1 MNKPILGLVLGG
13 ILGIFDGLSA
23 LVSTPEVKPL
33 IVGIVIGSTVKGLIA
48 GLLIGWFARKVHS
61 LPLGILFGLAVGAA
75 LAFAVAQMQGKYY
88 LEIILPGSLL
98 GIIVGY
104 ATQRSRTVTNGGKVA
119 AALLILLLAAP
130 ALRAETPVGPVDAQ
144 AVFQTLK
151 GLAGTWEAPP
161 LQEGTPPVKVVY
173 AVSANGN
180 VVVETLF
187 QGTPHEMMTLY
198 YLEGGE
204 LWGAHY
210 CAAGNRPQFKLDT
223 AASKPGEFVFAFNGG
238 TGFDA
243 AKDSHIHSGTI
254 TLKGD
259 GLDNDWTSW
268 AGGKQTGDHRFVL
281 KRVAAGK

>member
-104 ATQRSRTVTNGGKVA
+104 ATQRSRDAAKVV
-119 AALLILLLAAP
+119 AALLVLLLAAP
-130 ALRAETPVGPVDAQ
+130 ALRAEAPAGPVDAK
-144 AVFQTLK
+144 AAFQTLK

-161 LQEGTPPVKVVY
+161 LQEGTSPIKVVY
-173 AVSANGN
+173 AVSGNGT
-180 VVVETLF
+180 VIVETLF
-187 QGTPHEMMTLY
+187 QGTSHEMMTLY
-198 YLEGGE
+198 YLEGSE
-204 LWGAHY
+204 LRGAHY

-223 AASKPGEFVFAFNGG
+223 AASKPGEFVFAFAGG
-238 TGFDA
+238 SGFDP
-243 AKDSHIHSGTI
+243 AKDVHIHSGTI
-254 TLKGD
+254 KLNGD
-259 GLDNDWTSW
+259 GLDNDWTAW